1 VLAKKAA
8 DMAKDGGAL
17 VTVEAGGSLWPRT
30 PVGAGER
37 DQRLAK
43 AALIVDTWKL
53 GGVDAVTLSE
63 GDWAMGTDA
72 VRAIVKDLPVL
83 AANLVCGGDRPFP
96 PSVVV
101 ERGGWKVGVVGTTAG
116 KVDGCEVQPPLPAA
130 TAALAALPPVD
141 VKVWLWPDAADKALE
156 KDESVPADIVVDASG
171 RSNER
176 LVGGAWALSTGPRG
190 KFVGMAS
197 ISAGSGPLVAGDGAP
212 VDGEVSRLEKQLA
225 DAHAKAET
233 GNDKQKAAAQK
244 RIPRLEGDLE
254 RARSRRD
261 RWSAAMAG
269 PHRSLSIEQID
280 LSPEV
285 GEHEETMRRVLDA
298 LGKLGQDP
306 APEPRFVQAPS
317 PFSGADT
324 CTRCHEAEAQQWS
337 KTEHARAWGTLV
349 GQHRSMDAECF
360 SCHAT
365 GVGQPGGPTTP
376 AEVHGLRDVQCEACH
391 GASRAHVA
399 DSRQKTS
406 AVTESTCRQC
416 HGTDRDEGR
425 FDYATYLPK
434 IVHAAASAP
443 GR

>member
-1 VLAKKAA
+1 MLAKKAA
-8 DMAKDGGAL
+8 DVAKEGGAL
-17 VTVEAGGSLWPRT
+17 VVVEAGGSFWPRT
-30 PVGAGER
+30 PVGEAER
-37 DQRLAK
+37 GQRLSK
-43 AALIVDTWKL
+43 AGLIADAWKI
-53 GGVDAVTLSE
+53 GGIDAVTLNE

-83 AANLVCGGDRPFP
+83 AANLVCGTEKPYP
-96 PSVVV
+96 ASVVV
-101 ERGGWKVGVVGTTAG
+101 ERGGWRVGVVGTTAG

-141 VKVWLWPDAADKALE
+141 LRVWLWPDAADKVLE
-156 KDESVPADIVVDASG
+156 KDQTIPADLVVDASG

-176 LVGGAWALSTGPRG
+176 VVGGAWALSTGPRG
-190 KFVGMAS
+190 KLVGLAS
-197 ISAGSGPLVAGDGAP
+197 VQSGSGPLVSGDGKP
-212 VDGEVSRLEKQLA
+212 VDAEITRLEKQLA
-225 DAHAKAET
+225 DATAKAAT
-233 GNDKQKAAAQK
+233 GNDKQKAAAGK
-244 RIPRLEGDLE
+244 RIPRLEGDLA

-261 RWSAAMAG
+261 QWSLAMAG
-269 PHRSLSIEQID
+269 PHRALTIEQID

-285 GEHEETMRRVLDA
+285 GEHEETMRRVLDT

-317 PFSGADT
+317 PFSGSDT
-324 CTRCHEAEAQQWS
+324 CQRCHQAESRQWS
-337 KTEHARAWGTLV
+337 ATPHARAWGTLV

-365 GVGQPGGPTTP
+365 GVGQDGGPKVP

-391 GASRAHVA
+391 GPSRAHMA
-399 DSRQKTS
+399 DPRQKTA

-416 HGTDRDEGR
+416 HGTERDEGR

-434 IVHAAASAP
+434 VLHPAAKP
-443 GR
+443 D